1 MEADASCGVME
12 QLANAKVQL
21 ERLEVVVPIAAV
33 DTSAEGGVEQVK
45 LPVDPLDRI
54 VELGPEQLV
63 VEPSWHAAHAVV
75 EHVVVAEPA
84 YVVAASTGLVERSV
98 EPVGHSVDN
107 SSFDQR

>member
-1 MEADASCGVME
+1 ME
-12 QLANAKVQL
+12 QLANGKVQL

-33 DTSAEGGVEQVK
+33 DTSAVGVSEQVK

-54 VELGPEQLV
+54 AVLGPEQLV
-63 VEPSWHAAHAVV
+63 VEPSWRAAHAVV
-75 EHVVVAEPA
+75 EHVVVAAPA

-98 EPVGHSVDN
+98 ELVGHSVDN